1 MVDNKDLTVNFLPS
15 PTWNRLGVNRAKIR
29 NIPVDGWNSIPVQ
42 KEIIE
47 KYTNISDSKIRD
59 SFANIQTGMG
69 EEIDEISKISQPEKI
84 RISADKT
91 KSEKLFFNCKN
102 GENAFAD
109 VELYAPENTELT
121 VFMAM
126 QSAWNANGI
135 CAVRT
140 KFKAEKGAKIRLVQ
154 LNLLSQNFRFIN
166 DVGAECEDNAAAEIL
181 QLFIGGNETY
191 TGTKATLL
199 GRQSNLDLNV
209 GYYCKDDQLL
219 DMNYVAE
226 HIGKKTVSSMNAGGV
241 LRDKAHKLFRGT
253 IDFPLGSSG
262 AKGDENEDVLI
273 LGEDV
278 INQTVPLIL
287 CAEEDVEGNHG
298 ASIGRPSDDVLFYL
312 ASRGLDEEEACNLMA
327 RAKLDALC
335 SKIGDEEL
343 ETLAKSCLEEVT
355 GYANEKL

>member
-1 MVDNKDLTVNFLPS
+1 MMYDVIIVGAGPGGIFSAYEL
-15 PTWNRLGVNRAKIR
+15 
-29 NIPVDGWNSIPVQ
+29 VQ
-42 KEIIE
+42 KKPGLKIAVFEAGNPLSKRHCPIDGE
-47 KYTNISDSKIRD
+47 KVKTCIGCKTCAIMSGFGGAGAFSDGKYNITND
-59 SFANIQTGMG
+59 FGGT
-69 EEIDEISKISQPEKI
+69 
-84 RISADKT
+84 
-91 KSEKLFFNCKN
+91 
-102 GENAFAD
+102 
-109 VELYAPENTELT
+109 LY
-121 VFMAM
+121 
-126 QSAWNANGI
+126 
-135 CAVRT
+135 
-140 KFKAEKGAKIRLVQ
+140 
-154 LNLLSQNFRFIN
+154 
-166 DVGAECEDNAAAEIL
+166 
-181 QLFIGGNETY
+181 
-191 TGTKATLL
+191 
-199 GRQSNLDLNV
+199 
-209 GYYCKDDQLL
+209 
-219 DMNYVAE
+219 E

-335 SKIGDEEL
+335 SKIGGEEL

>member
-1 MVDNKDLTVNFLPS
+1 MT
-15 PTWNRLGVNRAKIR
+15 
-29 NIPVDGWNSIPVQ
+29 
-42 KEIIE
+42 
-47 KYTNISDSKIRD
+47 
-59 SFANIQTGMG
+59 
-69 EEIDEISKISQPEKI
+69 
-84 RISADKT
+84 
-91 KSEKLFFNCKN
+91 
-102 GENAFAD
+102 
-109 VELYAPENTELT
+109 
-121 VFMAM
+121 M

-135 CAVRT
+135 CAIRT

-191 TGTKATLL
+191 TGTKTTLL

-209 GYYCKDDQLL
+209 GYYCKDEQLL